1 MKGQGGMKLIV
12 RHQTTYHY
20 DASAGRVAMR
30 LKLAPVDNAMQTVLE
45 WQVSVNGEA
54 VDGFRRNSFGEM
66 EAIWIRHDRLDNAI
80 IVAEGLVETHDTS
93 GVLGMPSGGLHPDY
107 FLRETP
113 LSRGS
118 DAIRAMAV
126 SLPAD
131 GGTLIRLHR
140 LCAAVRDAVAYRSGV
155 TTSRTTAAE
164 AFALGAGVCQ
174 DHAQIFIAGARA
186 MGVPARYVT
195 GYLLAEDGMA
205 LHETHAWVEAWLP
218 DLGWVGFDPSNRV
231 CVTDRYLRLASG
243 LDADEAA
250 PIRGSVTAAG
260 DIWIDADVRIAQ
272 AEEGVE
278 ERQLQRQQ
286 QQCAQPV
293 IPKGCERR

>member
-1 MKGQGGMKLIV
+1 MKLIV

-20 DASAGRVAMR
+20 QASAGRVAMR
-30 LKLAPVDNAMQTVLE
+30 LKLMPVDTAMQQVLE
-45 WQVSVNGEA
+45 WQVSVNGEP

-66 EAIWIRHDRLDNAI
+66 EAIWIRHDRLDNAVV
-80 IVAEGLVETHDTS
+80 VAEGIVETHDKS
-93 GVLGMPSGGLHPDY
+93 GVLGPQQGSLRPDY

-113 LSRGS
+113 LTRMS
-118 DAIRAMAV
+118 DAIRDLAL
-126 SLPAD
+126 SLPCD
-131 GGTLIRLHR
+131 GGMLTRLHD
-140 LCAAVRDAVAYRSGV
+140 LSAAVGNAVAYRSGV

-195 GYLLAEDGMA
+195 GYLLAQEGMA
-205 LHETHAWVEAWLP
+205 LHETHGWVEAWVP

-231 CVTDRYLRLASG
+231 CVTDHYLRLASG
-243 LDADEAA
+243 LDADDAA
-250 PIRGSVTAAG
+250 PIRGSVTVAG

-272 AEEGVE
+272 AEDGVE
-278 ERQLQRQQ
+278 DRQLQRQQ
-286 QQCAQPV
+286 QQCAQPS
-293 IPKGCERR
+293 IPLSIKAR